1 MIQFSR
7 AMSYA
12 AFAIVG
18 AVSLEVPQ
26 AYGDETCNSPYV
38 TKLIKGQE
46 DYVYV
51 WALGVDGL
59 GDGSDKLVTVD
70 VNPKSKRYGKVLNS
84 VSVGSRGEA
93 HHMGFTDD
101 RRFLWAGGLSDSKI
115 YVFDVATDPAKPK
128 LVRTIADLVD
138 KTSYVGPHTYYA
150 LPGRMLVQALSNAK
164 DKGGVTGMALYNNKG
179 EFITSYAMPVAN
191 GGDGYG

>member
-46 DYVYV
+46 DYDYV
-51 WALGVDGL
+51 WALGVEGL
-59 GDGSDKLVTVD
+59 GDGSDKMVTVD
-70 VNPKSKRYGKVLNS
+70 VNPKSKKYGKGMQEVN
-84 VSVGSRGEA
+84 VGSGGEA
-93 HHMGFTDD
+93 NQMWF
-101 RRFLWAGGLSDSKI
+101 SD
-115 YVFDVATDPAKPK
+115 
-128 LVRTIADLVD
+128 
-138 KTSYVGPHTYYA
+138 
-150 LPGRMLVQALSNAK
+150 
-164 DKGGVTGMALYNNKG
+164 
-179 EFITSYAMPVAN
+179 
-191 GGDGYG
+191 